1 MLHIFLL
8 SYFIKI
14 KKFNEE
20 IKIKI
25 VNNLVN
31 KNKYYDIV
39 IELNFIYFF
48 VI

>member
-1 MLHIFLL
+1 M
-8 SYFIKI
+8 
-14 KKFNEE
+14 
-20 IKIKI
+20 KI

-48 VI
+48 VIWIFLSF